1 MDANQFGCF
10 AEYKFAIQAME
21 WGFNVSMPML
31 DASAYDLILEK
42 DGTLFKFQIKSIT
55 KDRTDR
61 MNRDDVQCVL
71 RCNSKSYPMH
81 LVDYF
86 AIYVARDQGFYVIKN
101 KGQKTMRLSTT
112 GIYKDNFNTFA
123 HIL

>member
-1 MDANQFGCF
+1 VDANQFGCF

-31 DASAYDLILEK
+31 DASPYDLILEK

-55 KDRTDR
+55 NTRTNKITR
-61 MNRDDVQCVL
+61 SDVQCVL
-71 RCNSKSYPMH
+71 RSDGKEYPKH

-86 AIYVARDQGFYVIKN
+86 AIYVERDQGFYVIKN
-101 KGQKTMRLSTT
+101 KGQKAIRLSTS
-112 GIYKDNFNTFA
+112 GIYKENFNTFT

>member
-1 MDANQFGCF
+1 
-10 AEYKFAIQAME
+10 ME

-42 DGTLFKFQIKSIT
+42 DGTLFKIQVKSIT
-55 KDRTDR
+55 KDRTDKISR
-61 MNRDDVQCVL
+61 GDVQCVL
-71 RCNSKSYPMH
+71 RADAKSYPMN

-101 KGQKTMRLSTT
+101 KEQKSIRLSTT
-112 GIYKDNFNTFA
+112 GRYKDYFNTFA

>member
-1 MDANQFGCF
+1 
-10 AEYKFAIQAME
+10 ME

-31 DASAYDLILEK
+31 NASPYDLILEK
-42 DGTLFKFQIKSIT
+42 DGALFKFQIKSIT
-55 KDRTDR
+55 NTRSNKITRSDI
-61 MNRDDVQCVL
+61 QCVL
-71 RCNSKSYPMH
+71 RSHGKGYPMH

-86 AIYVARDQGFYVIKN
+86 AIYVERDQGFYVIKN

-112 GIYKDNFNTFA
+112 GIYKKNFNTFD